1 MSAKKRS
8 HNKSSNYLIS
18 LHADDFRKGS
28 DQILGKFYFLFVFNS
43 YLYINLYNV
52 GKLRSNFIGTEF
64 HIYDTGENPKKA
76 RYPDQVRKEL
86 GVITYDTNFFGA
98 KGPRKMKVNKK
109 EGNKRGIY
117 QII

>member
-1 MSAKKRS
+1 MFLYKLAK
-8 HNKSSNYLIS
+8 NVIFLI
-18 LHADDFRKGS
+18 F
-28 DQILGKFYFLFVFNS
+28 I
-43 YLYINLYNV
+43 

-109 EGNKRGIY
+109 EGKRGNRY
-117 QII
+117 QVKNQFIFNFC

>member
-18 LHADDFRKGS
+18 LHPDDFRKGS
-28 DQILGKFYFLFVFNS
+28 DQILGTYILFGIFFF
-43 YLYINLYNV
+43 II
-52 GKLRSNFIGTEF
+52 GKLRSNFLGTEF
-64 HIYDTGENPKKA
+64 HVYDTGENPKKA

-98 KGPRKMKVNKK
+98 KGPRKMKVIKK
-109 EGNKRGIY
+109 N
-117 QII
+117 